1 MARTSLVIHVFAA
14 TEFCSRARPEQA
26 GIFLRAVWDGCVSR
40 LGMSVP
46 ALPGIGTDFPAEPAW
61 TATLRLRAAVED
73 SARCGH
79 FQALLYSVHDVTG
92 IAVVLD
98 PEPARSWA
106 ELERLWHD
114 AVPALPAA
122 SSTPGLLGTVRVH
135 RLLHPAS
142 PLPDAALTDALLRLR
157 SELGMPEGAAVQ
169 PAPPGSWVRT
179 TAGFALCEV
188 SPSAVT
194 QGGGDRRL
202 LALAPENAEEAF
214 DCWSWVDGTSRL
226 VPLTRYLLHA
236 SKLRYQTAV
245 HARSQE
251 ASHRAQSA
259 VDAQVETLTEL
270 YPQVVAGRVA
280 AGRLLDASVEL
291 ARLQGHSAGLIAS
304 LGRVR
309 AMRRTVQI
317 AESNMTAALAGSVD
331 GQAGGF
337 LAHDRRAATALS
349 EHLDDTAA
357 YLEVTH
363 QRADETARIT
373 GDLVRERL
381 HRRRAQ
387 VTQLQTSF
395 LGSLLMALAAI
406 QGLEYKVPLP
416 GSLQP
421 PLILLLAG
429 LALALP
435 GTALR
440 WGAAEGPD
448 GLGLAVDRVGLSAA
462 CAALGWLV
470 AGIVH
475 LTRYHEPAPVWSAAG
490 AAVLATAAHRTA
502 AAYRGRLR

>member
-1 MARTSLVIHVFAA
+1 MARASLVIHVFAA
-14 TEFCSRARPEQA
+14 TEFCSRARPQQA
-26 GIFLRAVWDGCVSR
+26 GSFLRAVWDGCVTR
-40 LGMSVP
+40 LGMGVP

-61 TATLRLRAAVED
+61 AGTLRLRAAVED
-73 SARCGH
+73 PGRSGQ

-92 IAVVLD
+92 VAVVLD
-98 PEPARSWA
+98 PGPGWSWA
-106 ELERLWHD
+106 ELERLWDD
-114 AVPALPAA
+114 AVPAPPAA
-122 SSTPGLLGTVRVH
+122 PSVPGLLGTVRVH
-135 RLLHPAS
+135 RVLHPAS
-142 PLPDAALTDALLRLR
+142 PLPDASLTDALLELR
-157 SELGMPEGAAVQ
+157 QDLGMTAGAAVQ
-169 PAPPGSWVRT
+169 PLPPESWVRT

-188 SPSAVT
+188 LPGGAT
-194 QGGGDRRL
+194 EAGGDRRL
-202 LALAPENAEEAF
+202 LALAPESREVAF
-214 DCWSWVDGTSRL
+214 DCWSWVDGTSAL

-236 SKLRYQTAV
+236 GKLRYEAGV

-251 ASHRAQSA
+251 ASQRAQVA
-259 VDAQVETLTEL
+259 VDAQVERLTEL
-270 YPQVVAGRVA
+270 YPQVVTGRVA
-280 AGRLLDASVEL
+280 TARLLDASVEL

-317 AESNMTAALAGSVD
+317 AESNMTAALAGSID
-331 GQAGGF
+331 GQPVGF
-337 LAHDRRAATALS
+337 LAHDRRTATALS

-381 HRRRAQ
+381 QRRREQ
-387 VTQLQTSF
+387 LTQLQTSF

-406 QGLEYKVPLP
+406 QGLEYELPLP

-440 WGAAEGPD
+440 WGAAETPD
-448 GLGLAVDRVGLSAA
+448 GLGRAVDRVGLSAA
-462 CAALGWLV
+462 CAAFGWLV
-470 AGIVH
+470 AGLVH
-475 LTRYHEPAPVWSAAG
+475 LTLYHQPAPVWSAAG
-490 AAVLATAAHRTA
+490 AAVLATAAQRA
-502 AAYRGRLR
+502 VAAYRGRRG

>member
-26 GIFLRAVWDGCVSR
+26 GVFLRAVWDACVAR

-46 ALPGIGTDFPAEPAW
+46 ALPGVGTDFPAEPAW
-61 TATLRLRAAVED
+61 SGTLRMRAAVED
-73 SARCGH
+73 PQRSGQ
-79 FQALLYSVHDVTG
+79 FQALLYSVHDVTA
-92 IAVVLD
+92 ISVVLD
-98 PEPARSWA
+98 PAPGRSWA
-106 ELERLWHD
+106 ELERLWDD
-114 AVPALPAA
+114 AVPVAAPA
-122 SSTPGLLGTVRVH
+122 PGLLGVVRVH
-135 RLLHPAS
+135 RLLHPA
-142 PLPDAALTDALLRLR
+142 PTLPDASLTEALSRLR
-157 SELGMPEGAAVQ
+157 RDPV
-169 PAPPGSWVRT
+169 PAGSWVRT
-179 TAGFALCEV
+179 TPGFAVCEV
-188 SPSAVT
+188 PSDAAT
-194 QGGGDRRL
+194 ETGGARRL
-202 LALAPENAEEAF
+202 LAVAPESAEEEF
-214 DCWSWVDGTSRL
+214 DRWSWVDGTSRL

-236 SKLRYQTAV
+236 SKLRYEAGV
-245 HARSQE
+245 HARSREVSQ
-251 ASHRAQSA
+251 RAQSA

-317 AESNMTAALAGSVD
+317 AEANMTAALAGSVD
-331 GQAGGF
+331 GPPGGF
-337 LAHDRRAATALS
+337 LAQDRATATALS

-381 HRRRAQ
+381 QRRRERL
-387 VTQLQTSF
+387 TQLQTSF

-406 QGLEYKVPLP
+406 QGLEYQVPLP

-421 PLILLLAG
+421 PVILLLAG

-440 WGAAEGPD
+440 WGAAEAPD
-448 GLGLAVDRVGLSAA
+448 GVGRAVDRVGLSAA
-462 CAALGWLV
+462 CAASGWLV

-475 LTRYHEPAPVWSAAG
+475 LTLYHEPAPVWSSVG
-490 AAVLATAAHRTA
+490 AAVLATAVQRAVAGYLGR
-502 AAYRGRLR
+502 RG